1 MFNKLPITVLIA
13 LVGAAVSITGSYF
26 TGQAA
31 NAEQVN
37 KINTDVQVL
46 KTTQSLQY
54 LEVKGSLDSINKK
67 LDKALAK

>member
-1 MFNKLPITVLIA
+1 MFNKLPASIVVSI
-13 LVGAAVSITGSYF
+13 VGAVIGITGAYF
-26 TGQAA
+26 SGQAA

-54 LEVKGSLDSINKK
+54 SEVKGALDSIDRK